1 MKKALS
7 TTLIIA
13 LSAIF
18 IFSSCKKDKDD
29 EPTPTAADPTFTLPA
44 GTYDH
49 DISVGMTCATDGA
62 SIYYTTDGSEPSD
75 SSTEF
80 TSDITITETTTLKA
94 ISCKDGYNSS
104 GIVEAEYIIEKQ
116 IQDQVKT
123 PLAEP
128 GSCTFKEAVHVSI
141 SCPTED
147 AEVRYTLDGSEPTS
161 ESELYQY
168 TLVFKETTT
177 LKAKAFKDGMTP
189 SETATFEYTKE
200 AEHIQTPEFIYPGGT
215 FVGSKVVAIRCLT
228 DGASIYYTTDGSTP
242 TDNSTQYVTSFR
254 ITESTTVKAIAYK
267 EGLGYSDVAEE
278 HYEIVQETVANPTFS
293 ITGGT
298 FNEPVTLTL
307 SCATEGATIHFTLN
321 GDEPKETSPVFSE
334 PLTFSQTTTVKS
346 RAFKDEYEPSD
357 IVEQTYV
364 IVVLTDGTITVVN
377 PTGTHEYVIA
387 YVAKK
392 GPNTLIIKTEENNEM
407 TLDFEHLETETFNFP
422 TFENDP
428 NATCTG
434 TFVYS
439 KKTLKFINGGE
450 ISVVIDGNNYTLTI
464 NDIEATTTEITPS
477 VEHISLRF
485 TGNTLKTL

>member
-1 MKKALS
+1 MKRALS
-7 TTLIIA
+7 TTLIIV
-13 LSAIF
+13 LSAILTF
-18 IFSSCKKDKDD
+18 TSCKKDKED
-29 EPTPTAADPTFTLPA
+29 EPMPTASNPAFTLPA

-62 SIYYTTDGSEPSD
+62 SIYYTTDGSTPSS
-75 SSTEF
+75 SSTKF
-80 TSDITITETTTLKA
+80 TSNITISETTTLKA
-94 ISCKDGYNSS
+94 VSCKDGYNNS
-104 GIVEAEYIIEKQ
+104 GITEAKYTIEKQ
-116 IQDQVKT
+116 TVKA

-141 SCPTED
+141 SCQTED
-147 AEVRYTLDGSEPTS
+147 AEIRYTTDGSEPTTD
-161 ESELYQY
+161 SELYQY

-200 AEHIQTPEFIYPGGT
+200 TEHIQTPEFIYPGGT
-215 FVGSKVVAIRCLT
+215 FVGSKVIAIRCVT
-228 DGASIYYTTDGSTP
+228 DGSTIYYTTDGSTP
-242 TDNSTQYVTSFR
+242 TDSSTLYVTSFR

-278 HYEIVQETVANPTFS
+278 HYEIVQEAVANPTFS
-293 ITGGT
+293 ISGGT
-298 FNEPVTLTL
+298 FTEPVTLTL

-334 PLTFSQTTTVKS
+334 PLTFSQTTTVKA

-364 IVVLTDGTITVVN
+364 IEVLTDGTITVVN

-392 GPNTLIIKTEENNEM
+392 GSNTLIIKTEENNEM
-407 TLDFEHLETETFNFP
+407 ILDFEHLETGIFNFP
-422 TFENDP
+422 AFENDP

-439 KKTLKFINGGE
+439 KKTLKFVNGGE
-450 ISVVIDGNNYTLTI
+450 ISVVIDGSNYTLTI
-464 NDIEATTTEITPS
+464 NNIEATTTEITPS
-477 VEHISLRF
+477 IEHISLRF